1 MVKYASTDLQ
11 RAFVSKVVLA
21 HFSFFAP
28 QVFAVEVLISVTL
41 LLGVWS
47 RFGSLLGPA
56 MAINLSQFSRR
67 MAIVVCI
74 PD

>member
-41 LLGVWS
+41 LLGV
-47 RFGSLLGPA
+47 
-56 MAINLSQFSRR
+56 
-67 MAIVVCI
+67 
-74 PD
+74 